1 MAGQRG
7 AIDRDAVLAAA
18 RELLVADGLDGV
30 SFRRI
35 AARLDVTAPALYAYV
50 DGKADLLRALADR
63 EFASLLERFTEVTD
77 PDPVARIRRDS
88 RAYVQYA
95 RDQPALFQVMLAF
108 RPGWVGA
115 SLEELPVASRVFG
128 EVLGAAE
135 EAIAAGRIHGD
146 PFTVALALWSAF
158 HGVATMLVANPGLA
172 DAADDALVDAVI
184 DAMLVGFAHAGER
197 I

>member
-18 RELLVADGLDGV
+18 RELLVAEGLDGV

-50 DGKADLLRALADR
+50 ADKADLLRALADR

-77 PDPVARIRRDS
+77 PDPIARIRRDA
-88 RAYVQYA
+88 RAYVQHA
-95 RDQPALFQVMLAF
+95 REQPALFHVMLVF

-115 SLEELPVASRVFG
+115 SAEELPIASRVFG
-128 EVLGAAE
+128 ELFGAVE

-146 PFTVALALWSAF
+146 PFTVALALWSAV
-158 HGVATMLVANPGLA
+158 HGVASVLVANPGLG
-172 DAADDALVDAVI
+172 DAADDALVDAAI
-184 DAMLVGFAHAGER
+184 EAMLVGFARPGGQV
-197 I
+197 